1 MINLDWVHNS
11 ANGFATGQVKLEA
24 GPHTIHVPYFQGPPD
39 SVSLVLRVRSPGEA
53 DYKPFDVQ
61 DFPPQSQATPPGPP
75 GHQVDKEQDDLAPR
89 HRMQVG
95 IDPNQKDETGVGDRQ
110 VAHDPKHSL
119 PLGTDHMGSLNG
131 LRRAAKLGMSARGGH
146 PGRRFAPPYRCTG
159 IGVGAGAG
167 FHRQGFA
174 SRHRLIQQDGP
185 SSKYTSAATHS
196 RKPRLKAASVAWAR
210 PSWK

>member
-1 MINLDWVHNS
+1 V
-11 ANGFATGQVKLEA
+11 
-24 GPHTIHVPYFQGPPD
+24 
-39 SVSLVLRVRSPGEA
+39 
-53 DYKPFDVQ
+53 
-61 DFPPQSQATPPGPP
+61 
-75 GHQVDKEQDDLAPR
+75 
-89 HRMQVG
+89 QVG

-119 PLGTDHMGSLNG
+119 LLGTDHMGSLNQ

-185 SSKYTSAATHS
+185 IQQIHVRRNPLRAS
-196 RKPRLKAASVAWAR
+196 RDFKAASVA
-210 PSWK
+210 